1 MCEIRNGEMYS
12 VNVPR
17 TWIEEQILDGTLVSG
32 ETTLTIP
39 KGSVVNDDH
48 GEIEMAGTPMLSN
61 ARDGSNRRQLSK
73 AVEGD
78 VSVLIVRVIASNG
91 STSSSIQDL
100 TNSILGNDPKNPDPV
115 TLRSQY
121 SGCSHGKLNIVEARD
136 RDGETA
142 QIRGGGTTISVSV
155 STDDGDTKMRNA
167 ITQELNSQFGVDR
180 PDELAMHV
188 MYCLP
193 PDTMEGLAYAFIN
206 SWNSVY
212 DDKWC
217 MKVSAQVH
225 EIGHNLGLSHSNEN
239 GESYKDQSGMVSL
252 VDLVFY
258 FTFFVLIPCTYSINF
273 LFRTLQMGYSY
284 NKDNSPKMCFNA
296 AKSWQLGWYTK
307 RHATVDISNPS
318 YIGKLASI
326 VDDPDEIGHPML
338 IKLVS
343 LDGNDCYIN
352 FNLKAGVNAETEEGG
367 NQVLVTEAGSGY
379 SDSDLKAKLD
389 AGESYDIA
397 NFDGKGNVLSVE
409 VVSISVFDKVAD
421 VRICLGDC
429 VNGITSSPTRAL
441 VPTPSPT
448 LQLSNSPTSR
458 PSRNRSSDAPT
469 KFPSRT
475 PTMSPTLQL
484 SNSPAS
490 RPTRSSDAPTKFPSR
505 TPTMSP
511 TLQLSNFPTPRPTR
525 SSDAPTKFPSRT
537 PTMSPTLQLSKSPT
551 SRPNRSSDAPT
562 KFPPRTP
569 TMSPTGGKDDNTEI
583 PTNGPTRIPPNM
595 SPTKNPVNESCKNSN
610 PELCEWVKKDILRCA
625 LHLSE
630 DPQKHMGDLCPST
643 CDVNCNCHDVDSYFD
658 YYGRSRSCDWVS
670 REGHCW
676 WSNEARSNC
685 PATCGVCVGDNPET
699 PSQPTSSPVTSPIFC
714 HDEVKRIPILNHSTP
729 RYCSW
734 FEDDLSRC
742 SLRSAENPSKLLSAY
757 CPVTCRLDCQ
767 CYDVEYFYYRFNGD
781 TRTVNCEWVA
791 SKGLCGNSKARSY
804 CPITCGVC

>member
-115 TLRSQY
+115 TLKSQY

-409 VVSISVFDKVAD
+409 VVSISAFDKVAD

-448 LQLSNSPTSR
+448 LQLSNSP
-458 PSRNRSSDAPT
+458 
-469 KFPSRT
+469 
-475 PTMSPTLQL
+475 
-484 SNSPAS
+484 AS
-490 RPTRSSDAPTKFPSR
+490 RPT
-505 TPTMSP
+505 
-511 TLQLSNFPTPRPTR
+511 
-525 SSDAPTKFPSRT
+525 
-537 PTMSPTLQLSKSPT
+537 
-551 SRPNRSSDAPT
+551 RSSDAPT

-595 SPTKNPVNESCKNSN
+595 SPTKNPVDESCKDSN